1 MYNVDLMKKKTN
13 KTSTFNGTAVRS
25 TEQKELLNKNKIGY
39 DGSDRSLAS
48 LTSQNSSENS
58 LLTTASSSTARTA
71 SLLPA
76 KEKTPQKELL
86 SCKIFQIYT
95 VVL

>member
-1 MYNVDLMKKKTN
+1 MYNVDSLKKIPIKPQP
-13 KTSTFNGTAVRS
+13 SAVRS
-25 TEQKELLNKNKIGY
+25 TQKELLNKNKIGY

-76 KEKTPQKELL
+76 KEKTPQ
-86 SCKIFQIYT
+86 
-95 VVL
+95 